1 MYFTLESLLL
11 GFYAF
16 WPLAVIFACHSI
28 TIKMTLKLIDTCMF
42 FSAQQIAGQMKEMKE
57 ENVALRKEIDELRQF
72 ERKHCVNPSSG
83 ITF

>member
-1 MYFTLESLLL
+1 
-11 GFYAF
+11 
-16 WPLAVIFACHSI
+16 
-28 TIKMTLKLIDTCMF
+28 MF